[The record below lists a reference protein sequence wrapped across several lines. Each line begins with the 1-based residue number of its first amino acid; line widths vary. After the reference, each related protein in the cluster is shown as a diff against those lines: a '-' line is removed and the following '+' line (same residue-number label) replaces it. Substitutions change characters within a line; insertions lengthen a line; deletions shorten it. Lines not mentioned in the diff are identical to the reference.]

1 MIPRGRPTLDIHDVA
16 ARAGVSVATW
26 RRRHHAAFA
35 AAVQPLPG
43 SVRPLIYDA
52 AQVDA
57 HLAGEPLPALPADP
71 HPDDL
76 LTDAEA
82 GAIAGITAS
91 TVRADAVTGLIDRG
105 TERHGRRW
113 WTRSAA
119 EARAGREAQ
128 YKGRTAGAKDL
139 APRIART
146 DPRVREVAAIIAA
159 AEAGTARPV
168 TAAELA
174 EQFGVSTRTAE
185 RLMAKAGEARR
196 EES

>member
-1 MIPRGRPTLDIHDVA
+1 MIPRGRPTLDIHEVA

-26 RRRHHAAFA
+26 RRRHHQAFA

-57 HLAGEPLPALPADP
+57 HLAGEPLPPLPSGP
-71 HPDDL
+71 HPGDL
-76 LTDAEA
+76 LTDSEA
-82 GAIAGITAS
+82 GAIAGVTAS
-91 TVRADAVTGLIDRG
+91 TVRADAVNGLMDRG

-113 WTRSAA
+113 WTRAAA

-146 DPRVREVAAIIAA
+146 DPRIREVAAIAEA
-159 AEAGTARPV
+159 AEAGQAQPV
-168 TAAELA
+168 TAAQLA
-174 EQFGVSTRTAE
+174 ERYGVSTRTAE
-185 RLMAKAGEARR
+185 RLMAKADEARR
-196 EES
+196 TS

>member
-1 MIPRGRPTLDIHDVA
+1 M
-16 ARAGVSVATW
+16 
-26 RRRHHAAFA
+26 
-35 AAVQPLPG
+35 
-43 SVRPLIYDA
+43 RPLIYDA

-146 DPRVREVAAIIAA
+146 DPRVREVAATIAA
-159 AEAGTARPV
+159 AEAGTAKSV

-174 EQFGVSTRTAE
+174 EQYGVSTRTAE

-196 EES
+196 KES

>member
-1 MIPRGRPTLDIHDVA
+1 MIPRGRPALDIHEVA

-35 AAVQPLPG
+35 AAVKPLPG
-43 SVRPLIYDA
+43 SARPLLYDA

-57 HLAGEPLPALPADP
+57 HLAGKPLPALPAGQ

-76 LTDAEA
+76 LTDAET
-82 GAIAGITAS
+82 GTVAGISAS

-113 WTRSAA
+113 WTRAAA
-119 EARAGREAQ
+119 EARAGRQTQ
-128 YKGRTAGAKDL
+128 YKGRTTGARDL
-139 APRIART
+139 APRKTQA
-146 DPRVREVAAIIAA
+146 DPRVHEVAHLLAA
-159 AEAGTARPV
+159 VEAGTARPV

-174 EQFGVSTRTAE
+174 ERYSVSTRTAE
-185 RLMAKAGEARR
+185 RLIAKADKVCRGEI
-196 EES
+196 